1 MKDSKDKENR
11 ISNLKNM
18 FDHMNYD
25 ETEEKSEEKK
35 DELDDIEEDE
45 ELINFLNEGM
55 EEYELDDE
63 YIYRPGKESI
73 EDVMFYN
80 LDSEEQFKEQ
90 IEEISKYLELSSYG
104 CVGTKF

>member
-1 MKDSKDKENR
+1 MLR
-11 ISNLKNM
+11 TQ
-18 FDHMNYD
+18 NY
-25 ETEEKSEEKK
+25 EV
-35 DELDDIEEDE
+35 LA
-45 ELINFLNEGM
+45 
-55 EEYELDDE
+55 
-63 YIYRPGKESI
+63 GKESI